1 MRRFALIATLPLAL
15 FAATAPLSA
24 EARDWR
30 MLEDESR
37 LGFTFRQM
45 GSAVRGS
52 FEDFSTEI
60 TFDPDDLESAS
71 VRTEIAIDSVNTGN
85 SERDAGIVGKDWFD
99 TATYPT
105 ARFVSTDFAHQG
117 GDAYLVTG
125 DLTVRDITEAVEL
138 PMTISIN
145 GSTATAS
152 GTIDLDRRTFE
163 VGRGDWAS
171 DAAVGHGVVLEIE
184 VTAEAAD

>member
-1 MRRFALIATLPLAL
+1 
-15 FAATAPLSA
+15 
-24 EARDWR
+24 
-30 MLEDESR
+30 
-37 LGFTFRQM
+37 
-45 GSAVRGS
+45 
-52 FEDFSTEI
+52 
-60 TFDPDDLESAS
+60 
-71 VRTEIAIDSVNTGN
+71 VNTGN
-85 SERDAGIVGKDWFD
+85 SERDAGIVGADWFD
-99 TATYPT
+99 TATHPT
-105 ARFVSTDFAHQG
+105 ASFVSSDFAHQG

-125 DLTVRDITEAVEL
+125 ELTVRGITESVEL

-145 GSTATAS
+145 GSTATAA

>member
-15 FAATAPLSA
+15 FLATTPLSA

-52 FEDFSTEI
+52 FDDFSTEI
-60 TFDPDDLESAS
+60 TFDPDNLANAS

-85 SERDAGIVGKDWFD
+85 SERDAGIVGEDWFD

-105 ARFVSTDFAHQG
+105 ASFVSTDFAHQG

-125 DLTVRDITEAVEL
+125 DLTVRDITETVEL
-138 PMTISIN
+138 PMTININ
-145 GSTATAS
+145 GSTATAT

-171 DAAVGHGVVLEIE
+171 DAAVGHDVVLEIE
-184 VTAEAAD
+184 VVAEAAD